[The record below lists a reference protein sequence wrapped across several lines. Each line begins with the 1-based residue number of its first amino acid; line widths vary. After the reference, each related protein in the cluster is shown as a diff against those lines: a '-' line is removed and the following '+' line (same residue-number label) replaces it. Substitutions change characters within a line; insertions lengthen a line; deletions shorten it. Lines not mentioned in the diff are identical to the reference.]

1 MKADDVEKFIRKYNM
16 LQSGDCVIAGVSGG
30 ADSVC
35 MLLILHE
42 ISESMGFSVRA
53 VHLNHMIRGAEAD
66 RDEAFVAELCDRINV
81 PLKSFRRNVPEIA
94 AEEGLSSE
102 EAGRK
107 IRYQLF
113 EEAADDAQKEFKRVR
128 IAVAHNRDD
137 LAETVIFNMARG
149 SSLKGLTGIRP
160 VRDDII
166 RPILFAGRKEIEEY
180 LAEKG
185 ESFCTDSTNLG
196 DDYSRN
202 RIRHVIIPAL
212 KELNA
217 GAVDHIFDMAMDAS
231 DIYDGIDERAAAF
244 LESCEIRK
252 GESGEN
258 ILIRIP
264 ATRLIQLGKTERS
277 EAVLAA
283 MAMIA
288 GRRKDI
294 TRKHIEA
301 VIDIAEGSSGRSVS
315 LPYEMSAEKHN
326 DTLFIGLLSRDGT
339 FTAGMEYGIEGRFVT
354 DIVDDLDFSVFS
366 KNMYT
371 EIIDCDKIIG
381 TLRIRKPNDT
391 DTIVI
396 NSSGGRKKL
405 SKLFTDMKVDRL
417 LRDSYPVVAD
427 DSDVV
432 WLPGLRLSEKYK
444 LTPDSSRGLRMQ
456 YILEGGNPDE

>member
-42 ISESMGFSVRA
+42 LSESMGFSVRA
-53 VHLNHMIRGAEAD
+53 VHLNHMIRGDEAD

-166 RPILFAGRKEIEEY
+166 RPILFAGRNEIEDY

-185 ESFCTDSTNLG
+185 ESYCTDSTNLG

-217 GAVDHIFDMAMDAS
+217 GAVDQSTSF
-231 DIYDGIDERAAAF
+231 
-244 LESCEIRK
+244 
-252 GESGEN
+252 
-258 ILIRIP
+258 
-264 ATRLIQLGKTERS
+264 
-277 EAVLAA
+277 
-283 MAMIA
+283 
-288 GRRKDI
+288 
-294 TRKHIEA
+294 
-301 VIDIAEGSSGRSVS
+301 
-315 LPYEMSAEKHN
+315 
-326 DTLFIGLLSRDGT
+326 
-339 FTAGMEYGIEGRFVT
+339 
-354 DIVDDLDFSVFS
+354 
-366 KNMYT
+366 
-371 EIIDCDKIIG
+371 
-381 TLRIRKPNDT
+381 
-391 DTIVI
+391 
-396 NSSGGRKKL
+396 
-405 SKLFTDMKVDRL
+405 
-417 LRDSYPVVAD
+417 
-427 DSDVV
+427 
-432 WLPGLRLSEKYK
+432 
-444 LTPDSSRGLRMQ
+444 
-456 YILEGGNPDE
+456 